1 MTGIRVCPNCGSERV
16 ERDRQDIISS
26 LGLDVQ
32 YRCAACGYAGKLFPE
47 VPEENIEEYL
57 EEVEDHEA
65 AEVQQYTGFDRSRLV
80 MGAMLLLL
88 GAGSLPLARVSLHGV
103 IGALLIPVGAQMIY
117 KEYRR
122 FRGTP

>member
-16 ERDRQDIISS
+16 ERDKQDIISS

-32 YRCAACGYAGKLFPE
+32 YRCAECGYAGKLFPE
-47 VPEENIEEYL
+47 VPEENIDEYL
-57 EEVEDHEA
+57 EEVEEREP
-65 AEVQQYTGFDRSRLV
+65 AEIESGVGFNRSRLL
-80 MGAMLLLL
+80 MGALLLLL

-122 FRGTP
+122 FKGTP